1 MVVQAHIYSVK
12 LAVTED
18 IELKKRKKNNRP
30 GNLRTRLPKIQK
42 VLGEYPSAFPGFDSS
57 PRQDVPQTLPHVAVA
72 MTPMVPLTHPLW
84 KEFKK
89 GTWRGEDENGC
100 KLAGIFVAL
109 IRSTIKKRM
118 RSTYLVE
125 GQHFARLLFDPVMA

>member
-12 LAVTED
+12 PAVTERHRTE
-18 IELKKRKKNNRP
+18 IRKKNNRP

-72 MTPMVPLTHPLW
+72 MTPMVPLMHPLR

-89 GTWRGEDENGC
+89 GTRRGEDENGC
-100 KLAGIFVAL
+100 KLAGMFVAL
-109 IRSTIKKRM
+109 YKINNQKEDEIDIPCGRATFRSVVI
-118 RSTYLVE
+118 
-125 GQHFARLLFDPVMA
+125 